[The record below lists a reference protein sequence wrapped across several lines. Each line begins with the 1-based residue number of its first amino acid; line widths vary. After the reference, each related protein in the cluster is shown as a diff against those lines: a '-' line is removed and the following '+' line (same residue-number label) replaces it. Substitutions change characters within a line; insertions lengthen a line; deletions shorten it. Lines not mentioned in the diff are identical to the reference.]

1 MADYAAM
8 MKNYSNR
15 LAEERLLLT
24 QWAATAVSQ
33 YDALPDDIKAELPT
47 LPGRTAQE
55 MVPALWAE
63 TITDTEA
70 KAYQSQI
77 AALNAFVSAC
87 NAKVNSINQLEAVRC
102 KLS

>member
-8 MKNYSNR
+8 MQSYNNK

-24 QWAATAVSQ
+24 QWATTVVSQ
-33 YDALPDDIKAELPT
+33 YDALPDDIKAELPA

-55 MVPALWAE
+55 MVPALWAD
-63 TITDTEA
+63 TITDAEA
-70 KAYQSQI
+70 QAYQSQI
-77 AALNAFVSAC
+77 DVLNAFVSAC
-87 NAKVNSINQLEAVRC
+87 NAKVNSINELEAVRC